1 LHKLKKKKR
10 NMERINRGR
19 KKGWGK
25 TEKEHQPVLPDKSP
39 ERALPY
45 EADPVCE
52 VAPLAFETV
61 VTRAFWI
68 CRILKASLGSGWLWT
83 VAVSSFSCPIYKRS
97 HGSISKIC
105 FSNI

>member
-1 LHKLKKKKR
+1 
-10 NMERINRGR
+10 M
-19 KKGWGK
+19 
-25 TEKEHQPVLPDKSP
+25 LPDKSP

-61 VTRAFWI
+61 LTRAFWI

-83 VAVSSFSCPIYKRS
+83 VAVSSSSCPINVHTVALVK
-97 HGSISKIC
+97 C
-105 FSNI
+105 FPFLGTQLNYVHIFLILMRLLFDPMEAKLHVNL